1 MEEASPSENRIRPDR
16 EPSRPCNR
24 KEGQD
29 MEHTGHG
36 HATMSQAA
44 ETYFSTEVTG
54 LPEVTPTQ
62 VMDLQD
68 GDVIALRI
76 SSVAK
81 QIGDSTVR
89 MLGYNGSIPGPTLQV
104 RQGSE
109 IIVEAT
115 NDADT
120 EATVH
125 WHGLRLE
132 HQYDGVP
139 YDPQAPIPIG

>member
-1 MEEASPSENRIRPDR
+1 MDHTTHTYAPMTHAEE
-16 EPSRPCNR
+16 
-24 KEGQD
+24 
-29 MEHTGHG
+29 EH
-36 HATMSQAA
+36 
-44 ETYFSTEVTG
+44 FSTDVTG
-54 LPEVTPTQ
+54 LPEVTSTEI
-62 VMDLQD
+62 VELQD
-68 GDVIALRI
+68 GERIALRI

-89 MLGYNGSIPGPTLQV
+89 MLAYNGSIPGPTLQV